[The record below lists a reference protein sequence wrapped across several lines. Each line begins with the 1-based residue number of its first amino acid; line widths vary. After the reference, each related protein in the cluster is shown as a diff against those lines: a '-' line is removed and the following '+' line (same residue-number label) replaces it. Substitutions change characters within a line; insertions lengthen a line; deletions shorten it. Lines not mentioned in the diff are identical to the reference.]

1 MSKIHLIVGGARSGK
16 SSFAEDCAKKQT
28 EKVVYLATAIVTDE
42 DMKHRI
48 EKHQLDRPS
57 YWYTFERYRNFN
69 AIAKQPE
76 FLAADL
82 LLLDCLTVMTT
93 NLMFDAHQDYDS
105 ISKDKLIEIEQLIL
119 AEIDELIDIAE
130 QYNKSLILVT
140 NEVGMG
146 LVPAYKL
153 GSYFRDIAGRVNRH
167 VAARADEVTF
177 VAVGIPLKLK

>member
-1 MSKIHLIVGGARSGK
+1 MGKLHLIVGGARSGK
-16 SSFAEDCAKKQT
+16 SSFAEACAKKQT

-42 DMKHRI
+42 DMRHRI
-48 EKHQLDRPS
+48 EKHKLDRPS
-57 YWYTFERYRNFN
+57 HWHTIERYQNFS
-69 AIAKQPE
+69 AIVNQPE
-76 FLAADL
+76 FLGADT

-105 ISKDKLIEIEQLIL
+105 ISKETLIEIERMII
-119 AEIDELIDIAE
+119 AEVDELIHVA
-130 QYNKSLILVT
+130 QNNNKALILVT

-167 VAARADEVTF
+167 VAALADEVTF